1 MGRRCH
7 PGAPGG
13 DGFKKK
19 NRLSFMLNFSVKKKK
34 VHLHRLHIWVG
45 VLIIIL
51 AMNFGGGGLTA
62 LAVLQGLHLAQ
73 VSFMVRAFGSAFTL
87 DLRLNQ

>member
-1 MGRRCH
+1 
-7 PGAPGG
+7 
-13 DGFKKK
+13 
-19 NRLSFMLNFSVKKKK
+19 MLNFSVKKKK
-34 VHLHRLHIWVG
+34 MVYLHRLCIWVG
-45 VLIIIL
+45 ILIIIL
-51 AMNFGGGGLTA
+51 VMNFLGGLTA